1 MDVIEATMEK
11 WHQHLRGQLPGGL
24 DELLHEDCVFYSPV
38 VFTPQRGKAITKM
51 YLEAAGQALPGEPDG
66 GAFGGDASS
75 SDKSGSGK
83 TTGSFRY
90 TKKILSGQQAALEF
104 ETTVEGK
111 VVNGIDIITCDADGK
126 ITEFKV
132 MIRPLQG
139 VQAVHRQMKAMLDSM
154 QSSKP
159 S

>member
-1 MDVIEATMEK
+1 MDVIEATMDK

-66 GAFGGDASS
+66 EATDGALL
-75 SDKSGSGK
+75 GSGK
-83 TTGSFRY
+83 SAGGKTEGSFRY

-111 VVNGIDIITCDADGK
+111 VVNGIDIITCDAEGK

-139 VQAVHRQMKAMLDSM
+139 VQAVHRQMKAMLESM
-154 QSSKP
+154 QS
-159 S
+159 

>member
-1 MDVIEATMEK
+1 MDVIEATMDK

-51 YLEAAGQALPGEPDG
+51 YLEAAGQALPGEPEGEAADG
-66 GAFGGDASS
+66 ALLGGS
-75 SDKSGSGK
+75 KSAGGK
-83 TTGSFRY
+83 AEGSFRY

-111 VVNGIDIITCDADGK
+111 VVNGIDIITCDAEGK

-139 VQAVHRQMKAMLDSM
+139 VQAVHRQMKSMLESM
-154 QSSKP
+154 QS
-159 S
+159 

>member
-1 MDVIEATMEK
+1 MDVIEATMDK

-51 YLEAAGQALPGEPDG
+51 YLEAAGQALPGEPGGEATDG
-66 GAFGGDASS
+66 ALL
-75 SDKSGSGK
+75 SGSKSAGGK
-83 TTGSFRY
+83 TEGSFRY

-111 VVNGIDIITCDADGK
+111 VVNGIDIITCDAEGK

-139 VQAVHRQMKAMLDSM
+139 VQAVHRQMKAMLESM
-154 QSSKP
+154 QS
-159 S
+159 